1 MCRPPQDDD
10 EGLSQ
15 IARQRK
21 RVEMRF
27 AHLKNHYGFERLRLR
42 GLSGARDEFP
52 SRSDCA
58 EPQDPDSA
66 PHPATRQS
74 PLARELRRV
83 GWWRVRQAEVR
94 IGQDRENLTS
104 PQLAHQKRRQ
114 ANGSFSRLFRQHR
127 SRLTVNLS
135 NVVRLSLL
143 FKAEATDI
151 CRRLGLG
158 HPEELPIM
166 CVLASCQ
173 LFPRCSC
180 GRLTWGG

>member
-1 MCRPPQDDD
+1 
-10 EGLSQ
+10 
-15 IARQRK
+15 
-21 RVEMRF
+21 MRF

-83 GWWRVRQAEVR
+83 GWWRVRQADVR

-104 PQLAHQKRRQ
+104 PQLAHQTRRQ

-127 SRLTVNLS
+127 SRLTVNSVERRTAKLTFQS
-135 NVVRLSLL
+135 GSYRYLQKAGFGPPGGTADNVCFSKLPVVSAL
-143 FKAEATDI
+143 FLRAANM
-151 CRRLGLG
+151 G
-158 HPEELPIM
+158 
-166 CVLASCQ
+166 
-173 LFPRCSC
+173 
-180 GRLTWGG
+180 